1 VPVIK
6 ALAEHAQAIQ
16 AGELALAKKRL
27 AKGEDIETVL
37 QSLAH
42 GLSQKYLHGAYSQL
56 HQLGNDSPESREAKA
71 DLIRELFGL
80 KPDRHH

>member
-1 VPVIK
+1 
-6 ALAEHAQAIQ
+6 
-16 AGELALAKKRL
+16 
-27 AKGEDIETVL
+27 VL